1 MADKKQDS
9 GQACGRVQAIAHT
22 MQRRGSVRT
31 FYDNYKLTL
40 GQEITFI
47 VTEEIALTAKIKD
60 VWQFHIQ
67 NVMNDHLW
75 WSLHIAPLLLISM
88 WDWRGWV
95 R

>member
-1 MADKKQDS
+1 MRATHLHWSCQPPLECISGIFMADKKQDS

-31 FYDNYKLTL
+31 FYDNYKLNL

-60 VWQFHIQ
+60 V
-67 NVMNDHLW
+67 
-75 WSLHIAPLLLISM
+75 
-88 WDWRGWV
+88 
-95 R
+95 